1 MIGICHNCGANL
13 EPGAMKCRRCGA
25 EVTEEPAKEPARKN
39 KAHRNVLSWPWLVE
53 ARRKWL
59 FLAAAVIG
67 LLLLAL
73 ILTAAVLSFKNK
85 DAQPESTPPV
95 ATVAPT
101 APVEA
106 AETPQPSRS
115 PQVNWAEIYRN
126 FLETDPTVNS
136 RMVANAEEYGFEG
149 TMTAELFALADV
161 NADGVPELL
170 LATRPEA
177 LPGWNVDSGQGLAV
191 ERYIIC
197 GINEER
203 VSPLMCG
210 MVDFAFYPLALAVND
225 QWILEQGR
233 TQDTGL
239 WMLFRSP
246 EGQSN
251 CRTLR
256 YEFAVEQRINS
267 AGESCSIPV
276 ERWFINGERVVTDKA
291 LAELFPQGAETLS
304 YSPIFFKELSPGC
317 LDTLESDWE
326 NRELW
331 QLSQTELYKLRTA
344 AGADWV
350 NEDKSGVAFIGEPYC
365 ISLTSDGEAWVMVLG
380 IDKAA
385 GWNYVQSIQV
395 EDLSVEEGDAWVHD
409 TTREDLEEEQVFQ
422 YVAGISTA
430 EGQQPVLRSR
440 IRLTLHD
447 GTEVVKEFQT
457 QAPEG

>member
-13 EPGAMKCRRCGA
+13 EPGATKCRRCGA
-25 EVTEEPAKEPARKN
+25 EVTEEPVKEPVRKN
-39 KAHRNVLSWPWLVE
+39 KTLRARLSWPWLME

-73 ILTAAVLSFKNK
+73 ILTATILSFKNK
-85 DAQPESTPPV
+85 GAQPESAPPA

-106 AETPQPSRS
+106 VETSQPSPE
-115 PQVNWAEIYRN
+115 PQISWAEIYRN

-149 TMTAELFALADV
+149 TLTAELFALADV

-170 LATRPEA
+170 LATRPET
-177 LPGWNVDSGQGLAV
+177 LPGWNLGSERGLAV
-191 ERYIIC
+191 ERYIVC
-197 GINEER
+197 TINEER

-210 MVDFAFYPLALAVND
+210 KVDFSFFPLALTIND

-246 EGQSN
+246 EGQSS

-256 YEFAVEQRINS
+256 YEFAVEPRINS
-267 AGESCSIPV
+267 AGECLDMLV
-276 ERWFINGERVVTDKA
+276 DRWFIDGDRVLADKA
-291 LAELFPQGAETLS
+291 LAELFPQGAETLN
-304 YSPIFFKELSPGC
+304 YAPVFFKELSPGC

-331 QLSQTELYKLRTA
+331 QLSRTELYKLRAA
-344 AGADWV
+344 AGSDWIS
-350 NEDKSGVAFIGEPYC
+350 EGESTLAYIDEPYC
-365 ISLTSDGEAWVMVLG
+365 ISLISDGETWVMILG

-385 GWNYVQSIQV
+385 GWDYVQSVKV
-395 EDLSVEEGDAWVHD
+395 EAVGVADGDAWVHD
-409 TTREDLEEEQVFQ
+409 STTAGLEEEQVLQ
-422 YVAGISTA
+422 YVVGISTT
-430 EGQQPVLRSR
+430 EEEPPVLRSQ

-447 GTEVVKEFQT
+447 GTEITKEYVT
-457 QAPEG
+457 QVS